1 MIIHLERVTHDTDK
15 PVTLYTVL
23 YFKTSPNATLFVVIV
38 NRTNHWTVFFVSL
51 FTVQPTMKTVQTCR
65 HFWKLWEDR
74 TKPKQDRQPQVSVIN
89 FLLFLTILQS
99 YLMRQVMRRQDQI
112 IASSLNSII
121 SVLNYFSVSSHN
133 PTNFIV
139 PETRVSPPFPSL
151 SLPSLALLFFS

>member
-15 PVTLYTVL
+15 PVPSILYYILRLVQMQL
-23 YFKTSPNATLFVVIV
+23 FLLSSSIELTSG
-38 NRTNHWTVFFVSL
+38 FFFSL
-51 FTVQPTMKTVQTCR
+51 FTVQPMMKTVQTCR

-112 IASSLNSII
+112 IASILSCII
-121 SVLNYFSVSSHN
+121 SVLNYFSVTSRN
-133 PTNFIV
+133 PTNIIV
-139 PETRVSPPFPSL
+139 LETRVSPPFP
-151 SLPSLALLFFS
+151 